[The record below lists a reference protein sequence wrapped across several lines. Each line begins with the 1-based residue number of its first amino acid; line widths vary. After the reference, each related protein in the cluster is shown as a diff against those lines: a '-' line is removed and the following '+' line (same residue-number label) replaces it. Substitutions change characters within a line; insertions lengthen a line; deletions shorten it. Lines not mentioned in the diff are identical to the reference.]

1 MAIRKIFDG
10 DATLWVD
17 NVSTD
22 EKETLNDIVNKSF
35 HDAHVFLS
43 EKYGNPKDLTWGQV
57 HQVTYRHR
65 LDADPLVKRLI
76 NFSVGPYPMA
86 GSGMTPR
93 AASYSTTEPFNVRA
107 GSSMRRV
114 IDFSDFDNGFSIL
127 PTGQS
132 GMFQS
137 KHYDD
142 QTELYNKGEFKP
154 FKFSESAIK
163 NNNSTRKLIFVK

>member
-1 MAIRKIFDG
+1 M
-10 DATLWVD
+10 
-17 NVSTD
+17 
-22 EKETLNDIVNKSF
+22 NKSF

-43 EKYGNPKDLTWGQV
+43 ENYGNPKDLTWGHV
-57 HQVTYRHR
+57 HQVTYQHR

-93 AASYSTTEPFNVRA
+93 AASYSVSKPFNVRA

-132 GMFQS
+132 GLFRS

-142 QTELYNKGEFKP
+142 QTDMYNKGEFKP
-154 FKFSESAIK
+154 FMFTYDAI
-163 NNNSTRKLIFVK
+163 NSSKSSKLVFKSK